1 MVIRELD
8 ITYIE
13 AIEKLMADIFCREPW
28 NDTWS
33 GRQLHAYITELM
45 ENKNSLA
52 FGLFQDENMIGMA
65 VGKTVSW
72 MDGKEYWIDE
82 FGIVPQAQQKGTGS
96 GFMEAIGEKVKEKG
110 ISSLAFLTDRNMPA
124 YRFYKKNG
132 FEEKKE
138 MVFFS
143 KKV

>member
-1 MVIRELD
+1 MGTRDLD

-13 AIEKLMADIFCREPW
+13 AMEKLMADIFWREPW

-82 FGIVPQAQQKGTGS
+82 FGIVPQAQKKGTGS

-110 ISSLAFLTDRNMPA
+110 ISSLALLTDRNMPA